1 VNPQIAQ
8 AIVGTLVLGSLY
20 ALVGVGFVILYRAT
34 GVINFAQGSYMV
46 LGGYIFWSLIEQ
58 HGFSLVASLL
68 VTIVVLAA
76 AGAATY
82 LVLLRRMVGAAE
94 FVLVIASLG
103 LSVVISVIVVLIWGP
118 NGHTLRENIPITPLV
133 SLGNLHFSGLDFFSI
148 GLALLIIVVLDL
160 GMRYTRM
167 GVRMRAVADTPLL
180 ASLLR
185 INIHTMSA
193 IAWGIAAVCA
203 GAAGVLYAQRTSLD
217 PVGLQALGLVAF
229 PAILLG
235 GIDSI
240 RGAMIGG
247 VLLAAVQNAAII
259 VFGGEWSDVIAY
271 VVLLLVLL
279 VRPRGLFGS
288 REVVR
293 L

>member
-1 VNPQIAQ
+1 
-8 AIVGTLVLGSLY
+8 
-20 ALVGVGFVILYRAT
+20 
-34 GVINFAQGSYMV
+34 V

-58 HGFSLVASLL
+58 HGFSLVPALL
-68 VTIVVLAA
+68 VSLVVLGA

-82 LVLLRRMVGAAE
+82 VLMLRRLVGAAE

-103 LSVVISVIVVLIWGP
+103 LSVVIAVVVVLIWGP
-118 NGHTLRENIPITPLV
+118 NGHTLRENVPVTPLV
-133 SLGNLHFSGLDFFSI
+133 SIGNLHFSALDFFSI
-148 GLALLIIVVLDL
+148 GLALFIIVVLDL
-160 GMRYTRM
+160 WMRYTRM

-193 IAWGIAAVCA
+193 IAWAIAAVCA

-240 RGAMIGG
+240 RGAMVGG
-247 VLLAAVQNAAII
+247 LLLAAVQNVAII
-259 VFGGEWSDVIAY
+259 VFGGDWSDVIAY
-271 VVLLLVLL
+271 AVLLVVLL

>member
-1 VNPQIAQ
+1 MNPQVAQ

-20 ALVGVGFVILYRAT
+20 SLVGVGFVVLYRAT
-34 GVINFAQGSYMV
+34 GVINFAQGSFMV
-46 LGGYIFWSLIEQ
+46 LGGYIFWSLMEQ
-58 HGFSLVASLL
+58 HGFSFPMALL
-68 VTIVVLAA
+68 CTVVILGA

-82 LVLLRRMVGAAE
+82 IVLLRRLVGAPE

-103 LSVVISVIVVLIWGP
+103 LSVVIEVVVVLIWGP
-118 NGHTLRENIPITPLV
+118 NGHTLKENLSVTPLV
-133 SLGNLHFSGLDFFSI
+133 SLANLHISALDFFSV
-148 GLALLIIVVLDL
+148 GLAGAIIAALDMW
-160 GMRYTRM
+160 MRYTRM

-193 IAWGIAAVCA
+193 IAWAIAAVCA

-235 GIDSI
+235 GMDSI
-240 RGAMIGG
+240 RGVLVGG
-247 VLLAAVQNAAII
+247 VLLAAVQNVATI
-259 VFGGEWSDVIAY
+259 VFGGDWSDVIAY
-271 VVLLLVLL
+271 AVLLVVLL
-279 VRPRGLFGS
+279 VRPRGLFGT